1 MHPSSCDAEGSN
13 ASGGRQATPTSFRC
27 PPRPVL
33 AASPRLGL
41 PSEVVGETPDMA
53 DLYPPT
59 EPYDHGMLDG
69 RRQPRLLGDARQSHR
84 QARARRPR
92 WARIELR
99 REHRPFV
106 NPDRYRVV
114 LFDQRGCGRS
124 TPHASDPATDMS
136 VNTTRHLLA
145 DIGKHLGIEQWLL
158 FGGSWGS
165 TLILAYAERTASTGS
180 ACRPSRRKGRRRA
193 SPPPA

>member
-106 NPDRYRVV
+106 QPGPLPRRAVRSAR
-114 LFDQRGCGRS
+114 LRAEHAPRQRSGHRHERQH
-124 TPHASDPATDMS
+124 HAA
-136 VNTTRHLLA
+136 
-145 DIGKHLGIEQWLL
+145 
-158 FGGSWGS
+158 
-165 TLILAYAERTASTGS
+165 
-180 ACRPSRRKGRRRA
+180 PSRGHREAPRNRAVAALRRLVGIDADPRLRRA
-193 SPPPA
+193 YCFDWISMPPEPTQGS